1 MKSDY
6 DWAVKDLKLMKTTV
20 HVVRVSGTLVPVL
33 MLLPS

>member
-6 DWAVKDLKLMKTTV
+6 EWAVKDLKLMKMTV
-20 HVVRVSGTLVPVL
+20 HAVRVSGTLVQVL